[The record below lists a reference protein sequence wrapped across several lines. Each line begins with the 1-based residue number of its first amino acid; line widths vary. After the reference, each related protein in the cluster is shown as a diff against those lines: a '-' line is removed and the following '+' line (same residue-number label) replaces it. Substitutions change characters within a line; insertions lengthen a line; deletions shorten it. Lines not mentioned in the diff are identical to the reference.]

1 MLSIVNYQLALA
13 KSLCQQLNNNNNS
26 ICHLPLRRLKP
37 VLLLLLNTY

>member
-13 KSLCQQLNNNNNS
+13 KSLCQQLNNNNS